1 MTEVVLHGLA
11 ANLFKSHYRFYN
23 IYKPTDA
30 IKAIDANNP
39 GFIKYMTESA
49 QKNMHYELMVDGKSL
64 EKKCELIQSRE
75 IKRIDIVPVICG
87 NAQIVV
93 QALVQFAIA
102 VVMAGIQ
109 YLLTPIP
116 EEEPKG
122 AIARIAPASFM
133 FANRENITEQYTAV
147 PIGYGALRVGSKIIQ
162 SIVEPIDLSSN
173 SSKFSSSNTSAGVG
187 GGGSSSDT
195 VGGGY

>member
-11 ANLFKSHYRFYN
+11 ANLFKSHYGFYN
-23 IYKPTDA
+23 IYKATDA
-30 IKAIDANNP
+30 IRAIDANNP
-39 GFIKYMTESA
+39 GFIKYMTESS
-49 QKNMHYELMVDGKSL
+49 QKNMHYELIVNGESL
-64 EKKCELIQSRE
+64 KKQHELIENKE

-87 NAQIVV
+87 NAEIIIP
-93 QALVQFAIA
+93 ALVQFAIS

-122 AIARIAPASFM
+122 AVARIAPASFM

-147 PIGYGALRVGSKIIQ
+147 PIGYGALRIGSKVIQ
-162 SIVEPIDLSSN
+162 SIVEPIDLSQT
-173 SSKFSSSNTSAGVG
+173 SSKFSKSNF
-187 GGGSSSDT
+187 SSSVASSSST